1 MNALERFREHYP
13 AVNLARMTTATGG
26 TLADN
31 LGAANADIYWLDG
44 DPVGVVVV
52 HEGRG
57 VFVPREQLKAGLNH
71 AQP

>member
-1 MNALERFREHYP
+1 MNALERFRERYP
-13 AVNLARMTTATGG
+13 AVDLAQMTTAKG

-57 VFVPREQLKAGLNH
+57 VFVPREQLKGAVH
-71 AQP
+71 A